1 MINTLKGTY
10 WDALDKVARQEGNK
24 KLVELM
30 SGIEKSVDAEII
42 KQIKE
47 GKLYTAI
54 AEYKIAASKS

>member
-1 MINTLKGTY
+1 MNTLKGAY
-10 WDALDKVARQEGNK
+10 WDALYKTARKVENK

-30 SGIEKSVDAEII
+30 NDIEKSVDTEIL

-54 AEYKIAASKS
+54 AEYKRAASKR